1 MPVWLWKL
9 LKTIDILDFVDLA
22 EIDPIYFDKTYYLE
36 PVNPGR
42 KLINCCVRRWN
53 RRKDRPGSG
62 VIRTK
67 QVLAAIRVYQDLMA
81 LETMFYPAEIR
92 PAHALV
98 RPEHVQIGSR
108 EMEMAV
114 ALINSQTSKFE
125 PSQYENSYRKAL
137 IDLID
142 AKIAGDH
149 GVVAAEPPEP
159 GRVID
164 LVAAL
169 EASLKAAEEQARRER
184 EEQHVVS

>member
-1 MPVWLWKL
+1 V
-9 LKTIDILDFVDLA
+9 
-22 EIDPIYFDKTYYLE
+22 
-36 PVNPGR
+36 
-42 KLINCCVRRWN
+42 
-53 RRKDRPGSG
+53 